1 MIAGM
6 ICRSICTESAD
17 LRIRDQEEY
26 NPIWRGGCS
35 SLPKG
40 DAMGTEVAEII
51 KKAQERGNDNVLES
65 LVYDPGDL
73 ETIRYVC
80 SMDGEY
86 AISPEEFLTQA
97 AQASDEYEREDGKEE
112 NGFKYGSILPVDIAL
127 IHEDG
132 TTDLTTDES
141 ECEQKWIT
149 VSVYHNSKE
158 VSEDARTM
166 SEKNRKAAETLIGA
180 SLDNVTGL
188 GVWRTNDYNDMKE
201 GSITP
206 SELLNHMNAKN
217 RKYLDGFAG
226 EPDSGEMDDEND
238 DGDEDEDEDFY
249 PSDVEDLIRHMHYDF
264 AVAFKD
270 GTRVAVVPDGI
281 DGDIPKKMPI
291 KPKSDAKPFQPFHPW
306 GSDGFF
312 CSGESI

>member
-1 MIAGM
+1 MSVEA
-6 ICRSICTESAD
+6 A
-17 LRIRDQEEY
+17 
-26 NPIWRGGCS
+26 
-35 SLPKG
+35 K
-40 DAMGTEVAEII
+40 II
-51 KKAQERGNDNVLES
+51 KEAKERGNGNVLES

-73 ETIRYVC
+73 ETIKYVC
-80 SMDGEY
+80 SMDGKY

-97 AQASDEYEREDGKEE
+97 SLASDEYEREDGKEE

-141 ECEQKWIT
+141 ECEQEWIT
-149 VSVYHNSKE
+149 VSVYHNGEE
-158 VSEDARTM
+158 VAEDARTM
-166 SEKNRKAAETLIGA
+166 SEKNRKAAETLIGG

-201 GSITP
+201 GPITP
-206 SELLNHMNAKN
+206 SELLKHMSAKN
-217 RKYLDGFAG
+217 RWYLDGFAG
-226 EPDSGEMDDEND
+226 DHDSWKMADDN
-238 DGDEDEDEDFY
+238 DEDDDDFY
-249 PSDVEDLIRHMHYDF
+249 PADVEDLIRHLHYDF

-270 GTRVAVVPDGI
+270 GTRIAVVPDGI

-291 KPKSDAKPFQPFHPW
+291 KPKDNAKPFQPFYPW